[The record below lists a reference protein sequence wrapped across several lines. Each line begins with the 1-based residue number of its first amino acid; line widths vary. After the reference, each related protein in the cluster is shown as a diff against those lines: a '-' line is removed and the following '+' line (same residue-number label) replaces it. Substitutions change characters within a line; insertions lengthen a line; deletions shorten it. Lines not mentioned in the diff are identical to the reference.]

1 MKNMGRSHAGK
12 AAAPGDDRPDHA
24 TGAAGYELVA

>member
-12 AAAPGDDRPDHA
+12 AVAPGDDRPDHT